1 MFIRVITFDEACR
14 RVPDA
19 NSTSWNSRAYWLY
32 DLQKYRWDWPVW
44 GNCLRLTQASV
55 YTKRKNG

>member
-32 DLQKYRWDWPVW
+32 DLQKYRWD
-44 GNCLRLTQASV
+44 
-55 YTKRKNG
+55 